1 MAPEIPSAIDVL
13 RTLGFSYFFIPLFI
27 AVVLFGILSK
37 TKILSDRVDVN
48 AVISFVVA
56 LLFALYKPF
65 ISYIEVLIPFLLVLV
80 IFGFFFLVLLLF
92 LGASMEDVTRAMRNP
107 VVAILLLIILL
118 IIFYS
123 AAVFTFPELWPYGYY
138 EYYNISNVSAPPG
151 LPPPFIEVRE
161 TLSNPTVLS
170 LLGFLIL
177 VAIAAYAVTYKK

>member
-1 MAPEIPSAIDVL
+1 MNGIASAVDLL

-37 TKILSDRVDVN
+37 TKIISERVDVN
-48 AVISFVVA
+48 ALISFIVG
-56 LLFALYKPF
+56 LLFAFYKPF
-65 ISYIEVLIPFLLVLV
+65 VGYIEVLVPFLIVLV

-92 LGASMEDVTRAMRNP
+92 LGASIEDVTRAMRNP
-107 VVAILLLIILL
+107 VVAILLIVVLL

-138 EYYNISNVSAPPG
+138 EYYNITNVTNMSG

-170 LLGFLIL
+170 LIGFLIL
-177 VAIAAYAVTYKK
+177 VAVAAYAVTYKK